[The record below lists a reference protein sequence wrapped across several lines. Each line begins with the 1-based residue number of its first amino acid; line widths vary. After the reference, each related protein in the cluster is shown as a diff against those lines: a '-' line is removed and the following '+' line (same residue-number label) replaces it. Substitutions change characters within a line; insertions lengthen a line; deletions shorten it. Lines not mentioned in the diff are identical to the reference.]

1 MLALLFALGSAG
13 GREADM
19 PRFPLPD
26 EIQGREIGEA
36 EALAALQQQIL
47 DAVAGVYGAGLVFPR
62 SSGAAGE
69 GLRQLPAGGDLE
81 SVVEVTADGLIVSHD
96 ASRP

>member
-47 DAVAGVYGAGLVFPR
+47 DAVAGLYGAVLVIPPPTVAAP
-62 SSGAAGE
+62 GA
-69 GLRQLPAGGDLE
+69 
-81 SVVEVTADGLIVSHD
+81 
-96 ASRP
+96 

>member
-47 DAVAGVYGAGLVFPR
+47 DAVAGLYGADLVIPPKTV
-62 SSGAAGE
+62 AAGE
-69 GLRQLPAGGDLE
+69 GHRQVPTGRDLE
-81 SVVEVTADGLIVSHD
+81 PVVEVTADGLIVSHD